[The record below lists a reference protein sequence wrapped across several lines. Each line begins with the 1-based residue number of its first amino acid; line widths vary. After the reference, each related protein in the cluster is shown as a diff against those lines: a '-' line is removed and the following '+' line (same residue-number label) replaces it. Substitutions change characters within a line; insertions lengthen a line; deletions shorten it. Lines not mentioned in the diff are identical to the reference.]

1 MIRDRAWR
9 RYMEE
14 RIVIRRMTRAVCTNN
29 WWHLFKDINDIN
41 HKKPTI
47 AIYVGTEIN
56 FRAKTHTTTK
66 WDTNHKVKYSPNKG
80 KTYWRDDSS
89 KNRQTRESDKRTFL
103 RILKE
108 NGLK

>member
-14 RIVIRRMTRAVCTNN
+14 RIVIRRMTRAVCTNK
-29 WWHLFKDINDIN
+29 WWCGFKDVNGIN
-41 HKKPTI
+41 HQRPTI
-47 AIYVGTEIN
+47 AIYIGTEIH

-66 WDTNHKVKYSPNKG
+66 WDTRHKVKYSPNKDQG
-80 KTYWRDDSS
+80 YYRDEG
-89 KNRQTRESDKRTFL
+89 NGQTRENQKRIFL
-103 RILKE
+103 KILKE

>member
-14 RIVIRRMTRAVCTNN
+14 RVVIRRMTRSMYTNR
-29 WWHLFKDINDIN
+29 WWRGFEDVNGIKHQR
-41 HKKPTI
+41 PTI
-47 AIYVGTEIN
+47 AIYIGTEIH

-66 WDTNHKVKYSPNKG
+66 WDSRYNVKYSPNKG
-80 KTYWRDDSS
+80 KGYWRDGRRDE
-89 KNRQTRESDKRTFL
+89 TREKQKRIFL
-103 RILKE
+103 NILRE

>member
-14 RIVIRRMTRAVCTNN
+14 RIVIKRMKRACYVHY
-29 WWHLFKDINDIN
+29 WRGYKDINDIKN
-41 HKKPTI
+41 RKYTLTTWIGDQIH
-47 AIYVGTEIN
+47 

-66 WDTNHKVKYSPNKG
+66 WDSRHKVKYSPNKNKNYYRDEG
-80 KTYWRDDSS
+80 KNS
-89 KNRQTRESDKRTFL
+89 QTRESTKKLFL
-103 RILKE
+103 KILIE

>member
-14 RIVIRRMTRAVCTNN
+14 RIVIRRMTRSVYTNR
-29 WWHLFKDINDIN
+29 WWRGFEDVNDIT
-41 HKKPTI
+41 HHRPTLSV
-47 AIYVGTEIN
+47 YVGTEIH

-66 WDTNHKVKYSPNKG
+66 WDTKHKVKYSPNKDQG
-80 KTYWRDDSS
+80 YYRDEG
-89 KNRQTRESDKRTFL
+89 NGQTRENQKRIFL